1 MMPAASL
8 HGMHEN
14 ERQILSE
21 HLEHLEH
28 LDRLQSGGLRSIGRG
43 YPARWLIAGLNQRHV
58 PLYMRADQSRCRHRG
73 LPLAGVAWAL
83 PECRD
88 MIRGY

>member
-1 MMPAASL
+1 MDRQSIQDRTRDQLGFGLYYPGAEMMPAASL

-43 YPARWLIAGLNQRHV
+43 YPARWLIAVLNQRHV
-58 PLYMRADQSRCRHRG
+58 PL
-73 LPLAGVAWAL
+73 
-83 PECRD
+83 
-88 MIRGY
+88 